1 MPSSATYAGGAM
13 SPSICPWVQSTEL
26 KKVNKLKGP
35 SEYASIPFGREKKA
49 ITEGRGREESGSERG

>member
-1 MPSSATYAGGAM
+1 M